1 MSSLFVDTNREEAER
16 ENTASFVG
24 ERKRKRGR
32 KPRVKVLHSEEG
44 YGRGVM
50 EIVNRDGVA
59 VDLTALA
66 NAEDPYGEE
75 LRRRTL
81 GMESEEELLGFMRE
95 LGGQWGSRRK
105 KRKIVD
111 AGVFGDALPVGW
123 KLLLGIKRRDGR
135 ASIYCRRYISPTGLQ
150 FISCK
155 DAASY
160 LLSFFGLSDAQCP
173 SSQKGEKIQQ
183 DYRLG
188 SENLAGFTPKY
199 RDRQEVISSSTPPTI
214 PISSEQVKE
223 TTLLAMENL
232 ADVQIH
238 DLFECHKCSMTFDEK
253 DSYLQHLLSYH
264 QRTTRRYRLGSSV
277 GDGVIIKDGKYEC
290 QFCHKVFLE
299 RRRYNG
305 HVGIHVRNYVRR
317 VEELPGPTTLE
328 KRIESPVRDDVPLRI
343 SKMDALIE
351 IAQNSIL
358 EDSTLR
364 TNDEPNDDSTPDR
377 LNVPS
382 TQEIPAAN
390 SDREMNLGSPLSGQE
405 MDDGMTDITLYQDLS
420 QQDGEH
426 MITGENMEKIDD
438 SNQVVD
444 SKRDS
449 YLDATTVLP
458 AKEQNGNTS
467 ETFCEK
473 DDLTFVDDK
482 GNSGV
487 QQGVVS
493 EGQLLAQFGN
503 EMVCDVRDDI
513 SLVCTSTIEQ
523 PKLSEVND
531 NSELKVGFGG
541 SNDGL
546 ANNIVTETEQ
556 KTSEENLLRY
566 GVFDSLISQE
576 QPLQYFPTFSST
588 SDKGEEQLCSVDQRH
603 DNVTGFEE
611 LRLDEIE
618 PLKYSSVTGQES
630 LSIQEVPMD
639 LTYNAEMEGAY
650 GSSVQFES
658 EEVML
663 NMAAGNQLTT
673 VCVWCGVEFHHEA
686 VDAEIQPDSVGF
698 MCPTCKAKISGQL
711 NVLDSDLPLNSHHL

>member
-1 MSSLFVDTNREEAER
+1 M
-16 ENTASFVG
+16 
-24 ERKRKRGR
+24 
-32 KPRVKVLHSEEG
+32 
-44 YGRGVM
+44 
-50 EIVNRDGVA
+50 
-59 VDLTALA
+59 
-66 NAEDPYGEE
+66 
-75 LRRRTL
+75 
-81 GMESEEELLGFMRE
+81 
-95 LGGQWGSRRK
+95 
-105 KRKIVD
+105 
-111 AGVFGDALPVGW
+111 
-123 KLLLGIKRRDGR
+123 
-135 ASIYCRRYISPTGLQ
+135 
-150 FISCK
+150 
-155 DAASY
+155 
-160 LLSFFGLSDAQCP
+160 
-173 SSQKGEKIQQ
+173 QQ
-183 DYRLG
+183 
-188 SENLAGFTPKY
+188 LAGFTPKY

-377 LNVPS
+377 PNVPS

-566 GVFDSLISQE
+566 GVSDSLISQE

-588 SDKGEEQLCSVDQRH
+588 SDKVWRH
-603 DNVTGFEE
+603 CCGFSF
-611 LRLDEIE
+611 LVI
-618 PLKYSSVTGQES
+618 YS
-630 LSIQEVPMD
+630 
-639 LTYNAEMEGAY
+639 
-650 GSSVQFES
+650 
-658 EEVML
+658 
-663 NMAAGNQLTT
+663 
-673 VCVWCGVEFHHEA
+673 
-686 VDAEIQPDSVGF
+686 
-698 MCPTCKAKISGQL
+698 
-711 NVLDSDLPLNSHHL
+711 